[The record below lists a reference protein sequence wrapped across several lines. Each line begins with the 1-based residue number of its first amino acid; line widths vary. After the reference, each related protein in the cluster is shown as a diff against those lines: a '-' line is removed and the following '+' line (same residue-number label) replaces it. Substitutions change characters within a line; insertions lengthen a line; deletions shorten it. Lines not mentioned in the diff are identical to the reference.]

1 MKKNSIVLLSVF
13 LSFIFF
19 STFVIGYFYRVN
31 LMEIEL
37 NKVGGHVLGKRQI
50 AEVKNQ
56 KGKILPG
63 IDKALLANPTDD
75 LLSKGKKLFDVNCFS
90 CHGLEGRG
98 DGAAAVALNPKPRN
112 FHVAEG
118 WKNGHKVSDIFRT
131 LTHGIMNSAMPGFDY
146 MPPKDRLALAYYV
159 RSFNGKLPK
168 DSSTDL
174 EKLDKEYGLTKGTI
188 EPNTIPVERA
198 EKLIVNE
205 QMQMVEKAKHAAKIL
220 NTDNSKETAFFNTY
234 VSNPEKVAA
243 ILFNSS
249 DWEKSSGEFSRM
261 VTADPIDKGFNSKIN
276 NAGTRELK
284 ALFSYAKQLKE
295 KS

>member
-1 MKKNSIVLLSVF
+1 MKKNSVMMLSIF
-13 LSFIFF
+13 LALIFF
-19 STFVIGYFYRVN
+19 STMVIGYFYRVN

-37 NKVGGHVLGKRQI
+37 NGVGGHILNKRQI

-63 IDKALLANPTDD
+63 IDKALLDNPTDE

-118 WKNGHKVSDIFRT
+118 WTNGHKVIDIFRT
-131 LTHGIMNSAMPGFDY
+131 LTHGVMNSAMPGFDY
-146 MPPKDRLALAYYV
+146 LSPEDRLALSHYV
-159 RSFNGKLPK
+159 RTFNGKLPK
-168 DSSTDL
+168 DSPTDL
-174 EKLDKEYGLTKGTI
+174 VKLDKEFGLTKGTI

-198 EKLIVNE
+198 EELIVNE
-205 QMQMVEKAKHAAKIL
+205 QMQMVERAKYAAKIL
-220 NTDNSKETAFFNTY
+220 NSDNSKETAFFNTY
-234 VSNPEKVAA
+234 VSNPEKVTA

-249 DWEKSSGEFSRM
+249 DWEKSPGEFSRM
-261 VTADPIDKGFNSKIN
+261 VTADPLDKGFNAKIS
-276 NAGTRELK
+276 NADTQELK
-284 ALFSYAKQLKE
+284 TLFSYAKKLKKE
-295 KS
+295 S